1 MTSSVFQCFGHRRIR
16 ATSSI
21 VLLRVPPGT
30 FAIRT
35 GYDVRSV
42 YVRYGVAVIAG
53 NRKANIRIPIEVSF
67 IFKQRAS
74 SQSSLQIFLLGPLNL
89 PVPKVY
95 RRNSAIR
102 AVK

>member
-74 SQSSLQIFLLGPLNL
+74 SQSYFFLDHSTYQYQKFIDVTP
-89 PVPKVY
+89 P
-95 RRNSAIR
+95 SAQ
-102 AVK
+102 